1 MATITT
7 TNNKKYEIVPN
18 SAIETFDG
26 HIVHKIRALR
36 NIPKYRVRKY
46 SYGGYIEDYK
56 NLEQEG
62 NCWVGGNAKVY
73 GRSSVQD
80 NAIVKGKAIVRDSFI
95 TNNAIVQDTAII
107 EDSTICSKAIIKDH
121 AKIKY
126 SSMIFDNAIIQD
138 TAHLESCYITDNV
151 IIKDDCSLVK
161 CEINDNVIIRN
172 DTNIEGVKIQGDA
185 IINNNNDY
193 VSISNFWTKDIYNI
207 YNNSYS
213 SIVYTKSNNKYCY
226 GNNFIN
232 LSESEVLEW
241 LIENDKDNI
250 EIKAFKEIFKFIK
263 RMYKI
268 GKL

>member
-1 MATITT
+1 MATTT

-26 HIVHKIRALR
+26 HIVHRIRALR
-36 NIPKYRVRKY
+36 DIPKYRVKKY
-46 SYGGYIEDYK
+46 SCGGYIENYK
-56 NLEQEG
+56 NLDQEG

-73 GRSSVQD
+73 GHGKVLD

-95 TNNAIVQDTAII
+95 YNNATVKDTAMI
-107 EDSTICSKAIIKDH
+107 EDSTVCSKATIKDH
-121 AKIKY
+121 AIIKY
-126 SSMIFDNAIIQD
+126 SSIIQDKAIIQD
-138 TAHLESCYITDNV
+138 TAYLESCYITDNA
-151 IIKDDCSLVK
+151 IIRDDCSLVK
-161 CEINDNVIIRN
+161 CEINDDVIIGN
-172 DTNIEGVKIQGDA
+172 DTNIEGVRIQGDA

-226 GNNFIN
+226 GANFTN
-232 LSESEVLEW
+232 LTESQVLEW
-241 LIENDKDNI
+241 LTENDKDKT

-268 GKL
+268 SKL